1 MAEGK
6 YLEKNDL
13 KAPGVNM
20 GSKEKSKDFKETW
33 LKLLKYCSK
42 YGTDNCHN
50 HYNPI
55 LSTIF

>member
-33 LKLLKYCSK
+33 LKLLKYCRK
-42 YGTDNCHN
+42 Y
-50 HYNPI
+50 
-55 LSTIF
+55 

>member
-20 GSKEKSKDFKETW
+20 GSKEN
-33 LKLLKYCSK
+33 LK
-42 YGTDNCHN
+42 
-50 HYNPI
+50 I
-55 LSTIF
+55 LRKHG

>member
-33 LKLLKYCSK
+33 LKLLKYCSCLL
-42 YGTDNCHN
+42 YTSRCV
-50 HYNPI
+50 
-55 LSTIF
+55 

>member
-33 LKLLKYCSK
+33 LKLQ
-42 YGTDNCHN
+42 
-50 HYNPI
+50 
-55 LSTIF
+55 LSVPYLEQY